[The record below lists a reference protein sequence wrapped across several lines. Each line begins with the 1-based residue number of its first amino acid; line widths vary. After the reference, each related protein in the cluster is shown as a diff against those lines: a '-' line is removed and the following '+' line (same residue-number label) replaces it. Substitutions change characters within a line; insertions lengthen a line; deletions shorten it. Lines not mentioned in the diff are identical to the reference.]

1 MGTKIVT
8 EIGTDGKVV
17 TEIGT
22 DGKVVTGIGAGSKI
36 VPPKQNYKNV
46 TL

>member
-1 MGTKIVT
+1 MSTKTVT

-17 TEIGT
+17 TEIGA
-22 DGKVVTGIGAGSKI
+22 DGKVVPLQAKL
-36 VPPKQNYKNV
+36 QNV